1 MDITEQN
8 AAAKLIEAGSTHFG
22 DCESSCNVT
31 GPSLTKLTCISLEIS
46 KSKSSSQEN
55 TWNKKLE

>member
-55 TWNKKLE
+55 T